1 MWTRH
6 LLVASAALA
15 LASPA
20 FAQTPPMSPSA
31 PDTRGASPP
40 SRGSDD
46 TAAPSSRPDAAA
58 PSAAS
63 PSRDGAAPGASGSA
77 RATGMASTKFL
88 TLQKDGEQISS
99 DLVGMS
105 VVNNAGENV
114 GKISNLI
121 IDKDNRVTGAVLSVG
136 GFLGLGA
143 KSVAVPWD
151 ALKIEKR
158 DNRHVAAIAM
168 SNAEIV
174 NAPDFKTQAQVKAEA
189 EAPRRAPGAPASPM
203 TAPRSSQ

>member
-6 LLVASAALA
+6 LLVASAALV

-31 PDTRGASPP
+31 PDTRNASPP
-40 SRGSDD
+40 SSSSEP
-46 TAAPSSRPDAAA
+46 AATPSPPSAAA
-58 PSAAS
+58 PRDSAAPATS
-63 PSRDGAAPGASGSA
+63 TATPSTGGAA
-77 RATGMASTKFL
+77 TKFL
-88 TLQKDGEQISS
+88 TLQKDGEQITS
-99 DLVGMS
+99 DVIGMS
-105 VVNNAGENV
+105 VVNSAGESV

-151 ALKIEKR
+151 ALKIENR
-158 DNRHVAAIAM
+158 DNKQVAVVAM
-168 SNAEIV
+168 SNDEIV
-174 NAPDFKTQAQVKAEA
+174 NAPDFKTQAQAKAET
-189 EAPRRAPGAPASPM
+189 EAPRRAPGAPGSPM

>member
-6 LLVASAALA
+6 LLVASAALV

-31 PDTRGASPP
+31 PDTRNASPP
-40 SRGSDD
+40 SSSSDP
-46 TAAPSSRPDAAA
+46 AATPSSRPDAAA

-63 PSRDGAAPGASGSA
+63 PSRDSATPGASGAA
-77 RATGMASTKFL
+77 RATNTAATKFL
-88 TLQKDGEQISS
+88 TLQKDGEQITS
-99 DLVGMS
+99 DLIGMS
-105 VVNNAGENV
+105 VVNSAGESV
-114 GKISNLI
+114 GKIANLI
-121 IDKDNRVTGAVLSVG
+121 IDKDHRVTGAVLSVG

-151 ALKIEKR
+151 ALKIESR
-158 DNRHVAAIAM
+158 DNHHVAVIAM
-168 SNAEIV
+168 SNDEIV
-174 NAPDFKTQAQVKAEA
+174 NAPDFKTQAQVKAES

>member
-6 LLVASAALA
+6 LLMASVALA

-40 SRGSDD
+40 SSSSD
-46 TAAPSSRPDAAA
+46 PAAA
-58 PSAAS
+58 PS
-63 PSRDGAAPGASGSA
+63 RDSAAPGASGSA
-77 RATGMASTKFL
+77 RATSTAATKFL

-105 VVNNAGENV
+105 VVNSAGENV

-151 ALKIEKR
+151 ALKIENR
-158 DNRHVAAIAM
+158 DNRHVAVIAM
-168 SNAEIV
+168 SNDEIV
-174 NAPDFKTQAQVKAEA
+174 NAPDFKTLAQVKAEA
-189 EAPRRAPGAPASPM
+189 DTPRRPPGAPASPM

>member
-46 TAAPSSRPDAAA
+46 TAAPSSR
-58 PSAAS
+58 
-63 PSRDGAAPGASGSA
+63 
-77 RATGMASTKFL
+77 ATGTASTKFL

-121 IDKDNRVTGAVLSVG
+121 IDKDNRVSGAVLSVG

>member
-31 PDTRGASPP
+31 PDTRSASPP
-40 SRGSDD
+40 ATSSDPA
-46 TAAPSSRPDAAA
+46 AAPSSRPDAAA
-58 PSAAS
+58 PSRDSTTPA
-63 PSRDGAAPGASGSA
+63 PSGAA
-77 RATGMASTKFL
+77 RATGSASAKFL
-88 TLQKDGEQISS
+88 TLQKDGEHISS
-99 DLVGMS
+99 DLVGIS
-105 VVNNAGENV
+105 VVNSAGESV

-121 IDKDNRVTGAVLSVG
+121 IDKENRVTGAVLSVG

-151 ALKIEKR
+151 SLKIENR
-158 DNRHVAAIAM
+158 DNKQVAVIAM
-168 SNAEIV
+168 SNDEIV
-174 NAPDFKTQAQVKAEA
+174 NAPDFKTQAQVKAES